1 MIVTTII
8 CAIFALVAIIFFHE
22 PGHFIAAKASG
33 VDVLELGIGLPPRL
47 FAFKRGKTVYSLN
60 LIPLGAFAQLLGED
74 DATIPGGL
82 ASKSPKIK
90 SIVGAAGPLANGFLA
105 FILIAIS
112 FMIPA
117 EVVTGGEGIK
127 VVKVIAGEPA
137 QQADIRPDDVIAS
150 IDGQEV
156 ETFEQLQQMIGAKSD
171 QEVNIILHRGGE
183 QVEVSLVPQQGKIGV
198 YLGWVTPYTTEQRYP
213 FSEAIARSGKF
224 FLHFPIMIKDSLP
237 LLIEDPQKALVGP
250 VGIIQ
255 MSGEMAEFG
264 LTMLIWFAGIVS
276 LGLGLFN
283 LLPFL
288 PLDGGRI
295 MVAIVEGARN
305 GKIFSPQR
313 LKLAYTVGWVIIIA
327 IFLLVTYND
336 IVRLISG
343 ESLMP

>member
-1 MIVTTII
+1 MIITII
-8 CAIFALVAIIFFHE
+8 GAIFALVAIIFFHE
-22 PGHFIAAKASG
+22 LGHFTAAKASG
-33 VDVLELGIGLPPRL
+33 VDILEFGIGLPPRL

-60 LIPLGAFAQLLGED
+60 LIPLGAFVQPLGED
-74 DATIPGGL
+74 DPTVPGGL

-90 SIVGAAGPLANGFLA
+90 SIVAAAGPLANGFIA

-117 EVVTGGEGIK
+117 EVVTGGEGVM
-127 VVKVIAGEPA
+127 VVEVVAGSPA

-156 ETFEQLQQMIGAKSD
+156 QTVEQLQQMIGAKTD
-171 QEVNIILHRGGE
+171 EEVSIILHRGGE
-183 QVEVSLVPQQGKIGV
+183 QVEINLVPQQGKIGV
-198 YLGWVTPYTTEQRYP
+198 YLGWAISYTTEQRYP
-213 FSEAIARSGKF
+213 FGEAIVRSGNF

-250 VGIIQ
+250 VGIVQ
-255 MSGEMAEFG
+255 MSGEMVEFG
-264 LTMLIWFAGIVS
+264 PSMLVWFSGIVS

-295 MVAIVEGARN
+295 MVAIVERARK
-305 GKIFSPQR
+305 GRLFSPRR
-313 LKLAYTVGWVIIIA
+313 LKLAYTIGWVIIIA

-336 IVRLISG
+336 ITRLISG
-343 ESLMP
+343 KSLMP

>member
-1 MIVTTII
+1 MIITII
-8 CAIFALVAIIFFHE
+8 CAVLALVVIIFLHE
-22 PGHFIAAKASG
+22 MGHFIAAKASG
-33 VDVLELGIGLPPRL
+33 VDVLEFGIGLPPRL

-60 LIPLGAFAQLLGED
+60 VIPLGAFVQLLGED
-74 DATIPGGL
+74 DPTVPGGL
-82 ASKSPKIK
+82 ASKSSKIK

-112 FMIPA
+112 FMIP
-117 EVVTGGEGIK
+117 EQVVIGGEGVK
-127 VVKVIAGEPA
+127 VVEVIAGSPA
-137 QQADIRPDDVIAS
+137 QQAGIRADDVIAS
-150 IDGQEV
+150 IDGQQV
-156 ETFEQLQQMIGAKSD
+156 ETFEQLQQMIGAKS
-171 QEVNIILHRGGE
+171 EEEASIILHRGEE
-183 QVEVSLVPQQGKIGV
+183 QIEVSLVPQQGKIGV
-198 YLGWVTPYTTEQRYP
+198 YLGWVTTHTAEQQYP
-213 FSEAIARSGKF
+213 FGEAIARSGEF

-250 VGIIQ
+250 VGIVQ

-264 LTMLIWFAGIVS
+264 ISTVVWFAGIVS

-305 GKIFSPQR
+305 GKLFSPR
-313 LKLAYTVGWVIIIA
+313 KLKLAYTVGWSIIIA

-336 IVRLISG
+336 IIRIISG
-343 ESLMP
+343 GSLVP